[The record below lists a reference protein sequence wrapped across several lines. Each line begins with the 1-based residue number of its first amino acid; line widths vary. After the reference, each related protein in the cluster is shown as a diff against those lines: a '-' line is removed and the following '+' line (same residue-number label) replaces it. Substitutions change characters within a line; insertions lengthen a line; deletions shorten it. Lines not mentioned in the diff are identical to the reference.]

1 MKTIIKIIAAVVGM
15 AAATTFHAQAAIIAY
30 EGFSSGSYTAGQ
42 LLNQNPTITGFSG
55 AWSGDNTVYAGNSAV
70 ALSYAGVASDNSGGV
85 YKPTALG
92 NGREARNFST
102 TLTGN
107 NVYYISLMMKNS
119 AVGGADYR
127 AFELGSVASGL
138 NDSERILQVGA
149 NGDNGD
155 SGVNWGMRVNNNAS
169 LRGTTSVAAVAG
181 NTVFAAI
188 KLTFLSATNADS
200 AQLWINPTNLSSEAG
215 STGSLTLSGFDFLAN
230 TAANLRFASFNNP
243 ANVSS

>member
-1 MKTIIKIIAAVVGM
+1 
-15 AAATTFHAQAAIIAY
+15 
-30 EGFSSGSYTAGQ
+30 
-42 LLNQNPTITGFSG
+42 
-55 AWSGDNTVYAGNSAV
+55 
-70 ALSYAGVASDNSGGV
+70 
-85 YKPTALG
+85 
-92 NGREARNFST
+92 
-102 TLTGN
+102 
-107 NVYYISLMMKNS
+107 MMKNS

-127 AFELGSVASGL
+127 AFELGSGASGL

-155 SGVNWGMRVNNNAS
+155 SGVNWAMRVNNNAS

-181 NTVFAAI
+181 NTVFAVI

-230 TAANLRFASFNNP
+230 TAANLRFALFTNP